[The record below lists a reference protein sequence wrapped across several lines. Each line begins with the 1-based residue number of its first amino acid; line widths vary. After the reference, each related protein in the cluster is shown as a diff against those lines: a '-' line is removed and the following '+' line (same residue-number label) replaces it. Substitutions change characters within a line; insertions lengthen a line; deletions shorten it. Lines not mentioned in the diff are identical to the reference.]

1 MAQEMDGRWA
11 GGTQVY
17 KQAKSNELKSGKTI
31 ESHRRGRET
40 VVTVRSTTVGH
51 VWHVH
56 ANACGRFSVANI
68 IVSIER
74 CVMRALRYLVT
85 NP

>member
-40 VVTVRSTTVGH
+40 VVTV
-51 VWHVH
+51 
-56 ANACGRFSVANI
+56 A
-68 IVSIER
+68 
-74 CVMRALRYLVT
+74 
-85 NP
+85 